1 MRKIYKKVGESYML
15 KGICKQ
21 FITVKIKNHKLYE
34 EAIFVLKDN
43 KQKLLND
50 SELVFEANRILC
62 ENGIKSPQKRRKR
75 LKKLLFSSILLL
87 SGALIGAAITIF
99 ITK

>member
-1 MRKIYKKVGESYML
+1 ML
-15 KGICKQ
+15 KGIYKQ
-21 FITVKIKNHKLYE
+21 FITVKIKNHRLYE
-34 EAIFVLKDN
+34 EAVFVLKDN
-43 KQKLLND
+43 EGKRLKND
-50 SELVFEANRILC
+50 ELIFEANRILC